1 MITVTEA
8 ARERFR
14 TIRPLAGSE
23 GEVMRLDM
31 AKATTNGDGPE
42 LAVYLGEPE
51 EGDQL
56 VEHRGE
62 ALLYVSRRV
71 SAAFDGC
78 AVDLIETPEGVNF
91 AIGSPKAGRE
101 ACS

>member
-14 TIRPLAGSE
+14 TIALAAGFE
-23 GEVMRLDM
+23 GEVMRLGT
-31 AKATTNGDGPE
+31 AKATANGDGPE
-42 LAVYLGEPE
+42 LAVYLGEPQ

-62 ALLYVSRRV
+62 ALLYVSRTV

-78 AVDLIETPEGVNF
+78 VVDLVETPEGVSF
-91 AIGSPKAGRE
+91 AIGSPGLGR
-101 ACS
+101 